1 MEAGET
7 DIKGYLLLCMLGA
20 QIEGLKRELSRD
32 KLSDLLIK
40 TIEDAEETCLRIL
53 KDMAVRGG
61 CPVEPAAGLDQMAPS
76 LIYLLYPA

>member
-7 DIKGYLLLCMLGA
+7 NIEGYLLLCMLV
-20 QIEGLKRELSRD
+20 ESLKRELSQD
-32 KLSDLLIK
+32 KLSHLLIK
-40 TIEDAEETCLRIL
+40 TIDDAEETCLRIL